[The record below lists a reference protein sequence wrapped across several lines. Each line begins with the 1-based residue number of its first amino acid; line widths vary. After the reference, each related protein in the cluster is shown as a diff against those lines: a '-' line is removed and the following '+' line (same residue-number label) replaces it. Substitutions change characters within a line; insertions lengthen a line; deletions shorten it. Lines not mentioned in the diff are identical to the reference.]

1 MTESS
6 DSSKEQ
12 FSVERI
18 AALAKLAPENISE
31 IGGQLQRILQFVAV
45 LNDLQLDDVEPFFGA
60 SDFQPDPSDQPIRSD
75 TPKECLP
82 RDEALKNAPQRDNE
96 FYAVPPV
103 F

>member
-6 DSSKEQ
+6 DSQNEQ

-18 AALAKLAPENISE
+18 AALSKLAPDNVAE
-31 IGGQLQRILQFVAV
+31 IGDQLQRILDLVAV
-45 LNDLQLDDVEPFFGA
+45 LDELQLEDVEPFFGA
-60 SDFQPDPSDQPIRSD
+60 SDLRSDPADQPIRSD
-75 TPKECLP
+75 VSKECLS
-82 RDEALKNAPQRDNE
+82 REAALKNAPHKDDE